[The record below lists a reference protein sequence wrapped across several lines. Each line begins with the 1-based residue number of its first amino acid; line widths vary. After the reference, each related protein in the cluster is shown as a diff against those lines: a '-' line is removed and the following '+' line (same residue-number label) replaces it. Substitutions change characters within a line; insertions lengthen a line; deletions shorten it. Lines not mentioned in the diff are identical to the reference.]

1 MLRAGVPYGDA
12 AALSDHGVNV
22 LVVVADVLFPLLLPG
37 MFARRLF
44 VDIDIPRERR
54 ALEGG

>member
-22 LVVVADVLFPLLLPG
+22 LVVADVLFPLLLPG

-44 VDIDIPRERR
+44 VDNDNPRERR
-54 ALEGG
+54 ALGGG